1 MRVVVLV
8 QRRCTAIGD
17 GQPGLDFLGI
27 RHEQTLVGVLQQFRR
42 KAGLCFN
49 DEIALDQA
57 RQELIHRAVA
67 QAPIERA
74 IAWIANRIAGAGF
87 ELIVQ

>member
-1 MRVVVLV
+1 LYWYSGAARQSVIDSP
-8 QRRCTAIGD
+8 A
-17 GQPGLDFLGI
+17 F
-27 RHEQTLVGVLQQFRR
+27 VGVLQQLWR
-42 KAGLCFN
+42 KAGLRLN
-49 DEIALDQA
+49 DEVALDQA

-74 IAWIANRIAGAGF
+74 IARIANRIAGAGF